1 MTEEFKTKL
10 VSNLQWL
17 GDQIGNEV
25 KITDRLSC
33 NKGNYDRHFT
43 STSRFKFVIKDFGV
57 AFSGAIGRIEG
68 ENVHFQFKTDFIKR
82 IERKENE
89 LEMEF
94 DLDTKTSR
102 LINFKIK
109 KPGDNK
115 L

>member
-1 MTEEFKTKL
+1 MTEEFKTQL

-17 GDQIGNEV
+17 GDQIGKEV
-25 KITDRLSC
+25 DIVDKLSC

-43 STSRFKFVIKDFGV
+43 ATSRFNFVIEHFGV

-68 ENVHFQFKTDFIKR
+68 GNVHFQFKTDFIKR

-89 LEMEF
+89 LEMELN
-94 DLDTKTSR
+94 LDAKTSR

-109 KPGDNK
+109 EPGDNK
-115 L
+115 